1 MAQQITIIIV
11 IIVVIIMVISITIMF
26 AELVIKIHQKDLVL
40 VILVQIMFIVEVLV
54 SRIKIQNFQI
64 HYHSQ

>member
-1 MAQQITIIIV
+1 
-11 IIVVIIMVISITIMF
+11 MVISITIMF

-54 SRIKIQNFQI
+54 GRIKIQNFQI